1 MKRLPAL
8 AFRALVLLALIAIG
22 SAAEP
27 RQPGKSY
34 FGTQRYIEYLA
45 GDLPIVLTSPHG
57 GRLRP
62 DTLPDRKEGVTNM
75 DVNTQEL
82 ARAIADELFARTG
95 HRAHLIA
102 SHLHRQ
108 KLDPNRDIKEAAQG
122 SPGAELAW
130 REFHADVAEALA
142 AAVAAHGFAFLIDVH
157 GHAHPIARIELGYG
171 LNPPQLNQPDASFD
185 QSNLVA
191 ASTLADLHARLG
203 GSGAALIRGPR
214 SLGDFFTER
223 GFRAVPSLNDPQP
236 GRNPFFGGG
245 YTVVHHAG
253 GVKTAKIDGVQIET
267 YRVGLRDTAENRAR
281 FAKITVEVL
290 ALFLRERYQ
299 FELTPSAKSAAS
311 R

>member
-1 MKRLPAL
+1 MKFSAPAL
-8 AFRALVLLALIAIG
+8 RLLVLIAFIATG
-22 SAAEP
+22 RAAEP

-34 FGTQRYIEYLA
+34 FGTHRYVEYIA

-62 DTLPDRKEGVTNM
+62 DAMPDRKEGVTNM

-108 KLDPNRDIKEAAQG
+108 KLDPNREIKEAAQG
-122 SPGAELAW
+122 NPAAELAW

-142 AAVAAHGFAFLIDVH
+142 AAVAKHGFAFLIDVH
-157 GHAHPIARIELGYG
+157 GHAHPIQRIELGYG
-171 LNPPQLNQPDASFD
+171 LNATQLNQSDAKFD
-185 QSNLVA
+185 QAGLVA
-191 ASTLADLHARLG
+191 TSTLADLHARLG
-203 GSGAALIRGPR
+203 GSGATLIRGPR
-214 SLGDFFTER
+214 SLGEFFTER
-223 GFRAVPSLNDPQP
+223 GIRAVPSPKEPQP
-236 GRNPFFGGG
+236 GQNPFFAGG

-253 GVKTAKIDGVQIET
+253 GVKTAKVDGLQIET
-267 YRVGLRDTAENRAR
+267 YRVGLRDSAENRAR
-281 FAKITVEVL
+281 FAKITVEAL
-290 ALFLRERYQ
+290 TLFLHERYQ
-299 FELTPSAKSAAS
+299 FELTAPAKPAAS